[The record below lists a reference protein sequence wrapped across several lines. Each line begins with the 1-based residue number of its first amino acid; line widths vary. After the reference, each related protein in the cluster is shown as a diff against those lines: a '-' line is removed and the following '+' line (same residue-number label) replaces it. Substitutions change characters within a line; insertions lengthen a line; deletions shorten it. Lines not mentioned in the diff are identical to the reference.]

1 VNSDGAGSLVRV
13 TYLGGVGWKRLTEKP
28 QPFLSHLLNRTTAVW
43 LHWTC
48 GGACHRLGDTGLPS
62 DGPERRRTM
71 EWTRI
76 TDPEDAARLLPAWF
90 SGRMVG
96 LLGSFGLLLT
106 TGDVVRCR
114 SIAAAHLSSSG
125 LVLLDV
131 LLDSAGV
138 PDGVDLAWR
147 SKHFLGAPVP
157 AATLATINLNNVVA
171 IVEFT
176 MAEFAE
182 TLNELA
188 QGMSD
193 AVASEVGDNSE
204 AKDGRPAG
212 GHPDPTS

>member
-1 VNSDGAGSLVRV
+1 M
-13 TYLGGVGWKRLTEKP
+13 
-28 QPFLSHLLNRTTAVW
+28 
-43 LHWTC
+43 
-48 GGACHRLGDTGLPS
+48 
-62 DGPERRRTM
+62 M
-71 EWTRI
+71 EWTSV
-76 TDPEDAARLLPAWF
+76 TGPEDAARLLPAWF
-90 SGRMVG
+90 GERMVG
-96 LLGSFGLLLT
+96 LLGTFGLLLT

-131 LLDSAGV
+131 VLDSAGV

-171 IVEFT
+171 VVEFT

-193 AVASEVGDNSE
+193 AVASEVVDNS
-204 AKDGRPAG
+204 AANDGRPAG
-212 GHPDPTS
+212 SHPNPASR